1 LDVDASPDNSDPKS
15 ISPLRLRLATLLFP
29 PLGMVLLWRMSARL
43 WRKLLGSIF
52 IALFTILY
60 CALFIFILVRVG
72 VLKIEWRGGYAPAFT
87 WRKSL
92 PNYDVLERHRADQSA
107 RLEDIAPESTE
118 AQWPGFRGPNRD
130 SHYDEKPILTNWP
143 AGRLE
148 LLWRQPCGGGYSSF
162 AIAHGWAFT
171 LEQRRDNE
179 VAVAYDFK
187 TGRELWSCSWPDR
200 FQEYFSE
207 EGPRSTPTFDNG
219 KLYVL
224 GAMGKLRCLDPTGKV
239 VWSKNIVVENHASV
253 PSYGIASSPLV
264 VGDKLI
270 VQSSAGNGKS
280 VLCLDKRDGK
290 VIWGA
295 LDDATG
301 YASPTLVNLAG
312 QDQIIICAETRTLG
326 LSIDDGKMLW
336 EIPWRVLHNQM
347 PIAQPVLLSTNRFL
361 LSAGYFTGCA
371 AVEVTP
377 TFLSAKVPHELSDRQ
392 KSVVSLSP
400 PDGERAGV
408 RGDFSARIV
417 WQNKNLKNKFTS
429 SVFYQGYVYGLDE
442 DILTC
447 LDATTGERKWKDGR
461 YGYGQL
467 LLAGSAGPAGT
478 GYLVILSGDGELAL
492 VKATPE
498 RHEELGRFQAIKGK
512 TWNHP
517 AIADGKILVRNAEEM
532 ACFQISP

>member
-1 LDVDASPDNSDPKS
+1 
-15 ISPLRLRLATLLFP
+15 
-29 PLGMVLLWRMSARL
+29 VLLWRTPRRL
-43 WRKLLGSIF
+43 WRKLLGTLGIF
-52 IALFTILY
+52 LFAVLY
-60 CALFIFILVRVG
+60 CALIAFLLVRIG
-72 VLKIEWRGGYAPAFT
+72 ALKIEWRGGYAPALT
-87 WRKSL
+87 WRKSS
-92 PNYDVLERHRADQSA
+92 PDYDILEHHRATQSA
-107 RLEDIAPESTE
+107 QLGNIPTESTVP
-118 AQWPGFRGPNRD
+118 WPGFRGPNRD
-130 SHYDEKPILTNWP
+130 SHYDQPISTNWP
-143 AGRLE
+143 ASGLK
-148 LLWRQPCGGGYSSF
+148 LLWRQPIGGGYSSF

-171 LEQRRDNE
+171 VEQRRDNE
-179 VAVAYDFK
+179 TAVAYDFK
-187 TGRELWSCSWPDR
+187 TGRQIWTCAWSDH

-207 EGPRSTPTFDNG
+207 EGPRSTPAFDNG
-219 KLYVL
+219 KVYVL
-224 GAMGKLRCLDPTGKV
+224 GAMGELRCLESDGKV
-239 VWSKNIVVENHASV
+239 VWSKNIVMENHAGV
-253 PSYGIASSPLV
+253 PTYGVASSPLI

-280 VLCLDKRDGK
+280 VLCLHKRDGK
-290 VIWGA
+290 LLWGA

-301 YASPTLVNLAG
+301 YASPALVNLAG

-326 LSIDDGKMLW
+326 LSIENGKVLW

-377 TFLSAKVPHELSDRQ
+377 TFLSAASGTNHK
-392 KSVVSLSP
+392 
-400 PDGERAGV
+400 AG
-408 RGDFSARIV
+408 FTAHIV

-429 SVFYQGYVYGLDE
+429 SVFWQGYIYGLDE

-447 LDATTGERKWKDGR
+447 LDASTGERKWKDGR

-467 LLAGSAGPAGT
+467 LLGTGDASSREGSAGRAAT
-478 GYLVILSGDGELAL
+478 GYLIILSGEGELAL

-498 RHEELGRFQAIKGK
+498 RHEELARFQAIKGK

-517 AIADGKILVRNAEEM
+517 AIADGKILVRNTEEM

>member
-1 LDVDASPDNSDPKS
+1 MDASPENPNAKP

-29 PLGMVLLWRMSARL
+29 PLGLVLLWRMSSRL
-43 WRKLLGSIF
+43 WRKLLGTIF

-60 CALFIFILVRVG
+60 CALVIFILVRVG

-92 PNYDVLERHRADQSA
+92 PNYDALERARANWKVEPRSN
-107 RLEDIAPESTE
+107 RFTSGSSP
-118 AQWPGFRGPNRD
+118 WPGFRGPNRD
-130 SHYDEKPILTNWP
+130 SHYDEKPILTDWP
-143 AGRLE
+143 IQGLK

-162 AIAHGWAFT
+162 AISHGGAFT
-171 LEQRRDNE
+171 IEQRRDSE
-179 VAVAYDFK
+179 VAVAYDFD
-187 TGRELWSCSWPDR
+187 TGAEIWKCAWSDH

-207 EGPRSTPTFDNG
+207 EGPRSTPTFDDG

-224 GAMGKLRCLDPTGKV
+224 GAMGELRCLDASTGKV
-239 VWSKNIVVENHASV
+239 VWSKNIVVENHATV
-253 PSYGIASSPLV
+253 PAYGIASSPLV
-264 VGDKLI
+264 LGDKLI

-290 VIWGA
+290 VIWSA
-295 LDDATG
+295 LNDATG
-301 YASPTLVNLAG
+301 YASPALVNLAG

-326 LSIDDGKMLW
+326 LGIDDGKVLW

-347 PIAQPVLLSTNRFL
+347 PIAQPVLLGTNRLL

-371 AVEVTP
+371 AIEITK
-377 TFLSAKVPHELSDRQ
+377 TDS
-392 KSVVSLSP
+392 
-400 PDGERAGV
+400 G
-408 RGDFSARIV
+408 FSARNI

-429 SVFYQGYVYGLDE
+429 SVYWQGYIYGLDE

-447 LDATTGERKWKDGR
+447 LDAATGERKWKDGR

-467 LLAGSAGPAGT
+467 LLAS
-478 GYLVILSGDGELAL
+478 GYLVILSGEGELAL

-498 RHEELGRFQAIKGK
+498 RYEEFVRFQAIKGK